1 MKCALCLVS
10 SNWQNK
16 EQALKF
22 AIRATEK
29 YLSKSEITAENI
41 NTTLVQMVQ
50 GALATVSLTCRE
62 KIVKVF
68 NLSLN
73 LFNLIVQSTRVEKDF
88 KAVSALAA
96 TLQEE
101 FLI

>member
-1 MKCALCLVS
+1 LIADCTGSVDPRIEKAYGMKVALCLVS

-22 AIRATEK
+22 ALKATEK
-29 YLSKSEITAENI
+29 YLTRSEITAQSI
-41 NTTLVQMVQ
+41 NTSLVQMVE

-68 NLSLN
+68 NLSL
-73 LFNLIVQSTRVEKDF
+73 
-88 KAVSALAA
+88 
-96 TLQEE
+96 
-101 FLI
+101 